1 MMNRL
6 ALLVIRKYVRGK
18 RTKVKNNLKAL
29 AKAQVE
35 RKLKVRAARVLDQ
48 LKKYREEYARSMVE
62 WGVEVDSLVEYRKF
76 ISDDKKPQKDK
87 VEKTTTIYNCI
98 RYGWDNPQCHTKKS
112 CGTCEKCTL
121 IGCLGEM
128 KTGFGSKGNPGH
140 MTKHVEVML
149 RMSEA
154 ELLCQPVAPP
164 MPEMKDRPKAG
175 NVSLGGRSKIADK
188 MTEKRHG
195 KWKKYMGQAKLDP
208 EKYSRWVFLPAQDRK
223 LVDRKIEMRMQM
235 TEPVEDENTEVT
247 QQAAKAQVQERSYL
261 HCWEGTVIEVTEKA
275 AKVRTVHGVTTKHA
289 VVAIKWD
296 TEFVEWGEVTYHAL
310 NPDLYAKENKHQ
322 GWNILNEEYI
332 LAVECEE
339 ANFAKLRGR
348 FKSKAQPDSEL
359 MGVGSADDDDE
370 DSSGRHSTSSTSSN
384 GP

>member
-1 MMNRL
+1 
-6 ALLVIRKYVRGK
+6 
-18 RTKVKNNLKAL
+18 
-29 AKAQVE
+29 
-35 RKLKVRAARVLDQ
+35 
-48 LKKYREEYARSMVE
+48 
-62 WGVEVDSLVEYRKF
+62 
-76 ISDDKKPQKDK
+76 
-87 VEKTTTIYNCI
+87 
-98 RYGWDNPQCHTKKS
+98 
-112 CGTCEKCTL
+112 
-121 IGCLGEM
+121 
-128 KTGFGSKGNPGH
+128 
-140 MTKHVEVML
+140 
-149 RMSEA
+149 
-154 ELLCQPVAPP
+154 
-164 MPEMKDRPKAG
+164 
-175 NVSLGGRSKIADK
+175 
-188 MTEKRHG
+188 
-195 KWKKYMGQAKLDP
+195 
-208 EKYSRWVFLPAQDRK
+208 
-223 LVDRKIEMRMQM
+223 MRMQM

-339 ANFAKLRGR
+339 ANFAELRDR